1 VAALVVLVCAAF
13 AQSALAVDD
22 PLVGDWKDGSGVIRF
37 TATGPGTFVG
47 HWSRRPNG
55 AKCPDPDVRL
65 RPGNAGAY
73 TGEVRF
79 YRSTDCSFVGDGAI
93 QVQLSGDKQTA
104 TWRSTPPAGISC
116 CSGTGTYQRFAAAP
130 PAPPVCT
137 LTAKTPQKVG
147 KTVSIGVACSETGT
161 AALTGKLKAG
171 SSFKLGGAGG
181 PIALNAKKTLKLSL
195 SKKARGAA
203 ASRLAKHKSAKVGID
218 VVVKDDSG
226 QAFTG
231 HATVKLKK

>member
-1 VAALVVLVCAAF
+1 LATLLFLAL
-13 AQSALAVDD
+13 AQTALAVDD
-22 PLVGDWKDGSGVIRF
+22 PLVSDWKDGSGVIRF

-47 HWSRRPNG
+47 HWSKRPNG

-65 RPGNAGAY
+65 RPGNAGDY

-104 TWRSTPPAGISC
+104 TWRSTPPAGVSC

-130 PAPPVCT
+130 PAAPICT
-137 LTAKTPQKVG
+137 LTASTPQKIR

-161 AALTGKLKAG
+161 AAVSGKLKAG

-181 PIALNAKKTLKLSL
+181 PIALNAKKTFKLSL
-195 SKKARGAA
+195 SKAARAA
-203 ASRLAKHKSAKVGID
+203 AAGRIAKHKSAKVGID

-226 QAFTG
+226 QTFTG
-231 HATVKLKK
+231 HASVKLKK